1 MIRGGGPW
9 VSAIRAFAGSI
20 IATLAVFWAAIT
32 TLDISGEFPPLASPG
47 PTIFFTAVGA
57 LGAIGVFAILRRVSQ
72 RPERLFRR
80 IAVAVLLVSFL
91 PDLLLL
97 SDGAAGAFPA
107 ATPTG
112 VAVLMVMHIVAATMI
127 VGFLTATG
135 PREADRTQALS
146 EDALSGEDIS

>member
-1 MIRGGGPW
+1 MVG
-9 VSAIRAFAGSI
+9 ALLAFAGSI

-32 TLDISGEFPPLASPG
+32 TLDISGEFPPLATPG
-47 PTIFFTAVGA
+47 PTIFFTAVAA
-57 LGAIGVFAILRRVSQ
+57 LGAIGTLGILRRLADQ
-72 RPERLFRR
+72 PERLFRR

-91 PDLLLL
+91 PDLWLL

-112 VAVLMVMHIVAATMI
+112 VAVLMVMHLVAATMI
-127 VGFLTATG
+127 VWFLTATG

-146 EDALSGEDIS
+146 GDDIS